1 MQGVSFC
8 IPALACRPPAAGQSA
23 LAATMLAVGLATPL
37 SDFRRVLRSP
47 GRALDGWAAQ
57 LIAMP
62 VLALALC
69 YAMALPLPYAIG

>member
-1 MQGVSFC
+1 
-8 IPALACRPPAAGQSA
+8 
-23 LAATMLAVGLATPL
+23 MLAVGLATPL
-37 SDFRRVLRSP
+37 SDFRGVLRSP

-69 YAMALPLPYAIG
+69 YAMGLPLPYAIGWGHAAAVRCCACKLQSR

>member
-1 MQGVSFC
+1 MS
-8 IPALACRPPAAGQSA
+8 PPRLPPRRPAAGQSV

>member
-1 MQGVSFC
+1 
-8 IPALACRPPAAGQSA
+8 
-23 LAATMLAVGLATPL
+23 MLAVGLATPL